1 MKVRSTQ
8 NPNEVDN
15 IFERGLF
22 VHHYVKQA
30 NPDIEDFRI
39 VLTVLVEEIE
49 GDRTFI
55 ARRVVGESRLHIRS
69 TFTAEQNNWLRSTY
83 SEKYMDGLVGDMLE
97 YINMVAEGH
106 TLPVCEKHGQ
116 ELFHG
121 DVHELYMGDEFMC
134 P

>member
-83 SEKYMDGLVGDMLE
+83 NEKYMDGLVGDMLE
-97 YINMVAEGH
+97 YINMVAEGR
-106 TLPVCEKHGQ
+106 TLPVCESHGQ
-116 ELFHG
+116 ELFHA
-121 DVHELYMGDEFMC
+121 DVDELYMGDKFMC